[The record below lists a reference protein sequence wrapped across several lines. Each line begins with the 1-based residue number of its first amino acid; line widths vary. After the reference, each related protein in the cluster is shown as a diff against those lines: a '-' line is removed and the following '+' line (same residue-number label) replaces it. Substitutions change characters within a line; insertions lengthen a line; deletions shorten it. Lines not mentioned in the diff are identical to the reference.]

1 MLKLFF
7 FHQPT
12 STKLLFIVVVAL
24 LQKMGLA
31 TGIAVAGT
39 GVGQFVIPPFSE
51 WLLSSQGVFLAYV
64 ILAGVFASAAV
75 FAMAFGIPDGV
86 SASDDVEDKGLF
98 LLDN

>member
-1 MLKLFF
+1 
-7 FHQPT
+7 
-12 STKLLFIVVVAL
+12 
-24 LQKMGLA
+24 MGLA

-86 SASDDVEDKGLF
+86 STSDDVEDKGLF
-98 LLDN
+98 LLDNSMFITYNFQNASKNQI

>member
-1 MLKLFF
+1 
-7 FHQPT
+7 
-12 STKLLFIVVVAL
+12 
-24 LQKMGLA
+24 MGLA

-86 SASDDVEDKGLF
+86 STSDDVEDKGLF
-98 LLDN
+98 LLDNSMFIISRMLPKIKLEHPL